1 MLCLFLSVKDFSS
14 VIRKNGNNRK
24 YSLSDGFDLEEI
36 RDYDYWSYFVHSYP
50 FFFYLL
56 EEYVTEIIVATQYV
70 AALINLNILSF
81 FVH

>member
-36 RDYDYWSYFVHSYP
+36 RDYDY
-50 FFFYLL
+50 
-56 EEYVTEIIVATQYV
+56 
-70 AALINLNILSF
+70 
-81 FVH
+81 